1 MSKVLKIALSGY
13 NAYTDTDPDHF
24 SLYVDQVVD
33 YVLIKEKT
41 RGSKT
46 VANTETENI
55 SHGLSY
61 IPFVIVFY
69 EISSGVWRKL
79 LGDDEFNSNDVY
91 YHIDTTNLVI
101 TNYSGSSVD
110 FKYYIFYD
118 RMV

>member
-1 MSKVLKIALSGY
+1 MSKVLKIALEGY

-24 SLYVDQVVD
+24 SLYVDQETD

-41 RGSKT
+41 RGSET
-46 VANTETENI
+46 IANSSTTNI
-55 SHGLSY
+55 AHGLSY
-61 IPFVIVFY
+61 IPFVMVFY
-69 EISSGVWRKL
+69 EFSSGVWRKL

-101 TNYSGSSVD
+101 ANYSGSSVN